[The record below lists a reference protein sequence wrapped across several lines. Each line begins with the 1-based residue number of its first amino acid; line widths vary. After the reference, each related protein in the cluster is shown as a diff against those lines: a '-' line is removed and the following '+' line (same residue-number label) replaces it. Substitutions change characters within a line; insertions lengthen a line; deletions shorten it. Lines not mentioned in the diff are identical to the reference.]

1 MISSNDATELDQLLC
16 DTKDILVDYVNQ
28 CQQENIQVVE
38 HHSPK
43 ELEKVFDFAL
53 SKDGVGREGIVDTIQ
68 GMLKYS
74 VRSWNSKFIDKLYSG
89 TDPIGVISELMLA
102 ILNSNN
108 HVYHVSPVTTM
119 MEIKT
124 AEKMAE
130 LVGFKGGRGI
140 TCPGGSASNQLAA
153 ITARNRK
160 FPHIKMEGPR
170 RGEILTMFTST
181 HSHYSLEKAAIMMG
195 IGINHLIKVPCSED
209 GTMIP
214 EELEK
219 SIQESIARG
228 ESPFFVNAT
237 AGTTVLGAFDPLRPI
252 GVICQKYDLWYH
264 VDGSWGG
271 SVMFSETLRHLIDG
285 SELADSY
292 TINPQKMLG
301 VPLQCSYLLT
311 KDPYVLQKFNS
322 LNAGYLFHGDNI
334 DLGDGTIGCGRRPD
348 AVKMF
353 IAWKYNGSQGFESRV
368 NRGFELA
375 QYMYHKISENPRFRM
390 VEKPVNFNVCFWY
403 IPESLDLSL
412 ENTNVEIFHNCLA
425 RVTKEVHGDIRRSGK
440 YMFDYAPI
448 HHPKP
453 LPVFF
458 RIITHPRLTFK
469 DLDELLE
476 EISMVGERL
485 FPNFEEFEEDNVSVQ
500 SR

>member
-1 MISSNDATELDQLLC
+1 MITSNDATELDLLLSQ
-16 DTKDILVDYVNQ
+16 TKDILVQYVNQ
-28 CQQENIQVVE
+28 CQQENTQVVE
-38 HHSPK
+38 HLCPE
-43 ELEKVFDFAL
+43 ELVKVFDFGL
-53 SKDGVGREGIVDTIQ
+53 EKDGVGRDGILDTIQ

-89 TDPIGVISELMLA
+89 TDPIGVVSELMLG

-124 AEKMAE
+124 AERMAE
-130 LVGFKGGRGI
+130 LVGFKVRGGGRGI
-140 TCPGGSASNQLAA
+140 TCPGGSASNQLAV

-160 FPHIKMEGPR
+160 FPHIKTEGSR

-181 HSHYSLEKAAIMMG
+181 HSHYSLEKAAIMIG
-195 IGINHLIKVPCSED
+195 IGINNLIKVPCTED
-209 GTMIP
+209 GAMIP

-252 GVICQKYDLWYH
+252 GAVCQKYDLWFH

-271 SVMFSETLRHLIDG
+271 SVMFSEKLRYLIDG

-311 KDPYVLQKFNS
+311 KDPFVLQKYNS
-322 LNAGYLFHGDNI
+322 LNAGYLFHGENY
-334 DLGDGTIGCGRRPD
+334 DLGDGTVGCGRRPD

-353 IAWKYNGSQGFESRV
+353 MAWKYNGSQGFESRV
-368 NRGFELA
+368 DRGFELA
-375 QYMYHKISENPRFRM
+375 QYMYRKITENPRFRM
-390 VEKPVNFNVCFWY
+390 VRKPASLNVCFW
-403 IPESLDLSL
+403 
-412 ENTNVEIFHNCLA
+412 
-425 RVTKEVHGDIRRSGK
+425 
-440 YMFDYAPI
+440 
-448 HHPKP
+448 
-453 LPVFF
+453 
-458 RIITHPRLTFK
+458 
-469 DLDELLE
+469 
-476 EISMVGERL
+476 
-485 FPNFEEFEEDNVSVQ
+485 
-500 SR
+500 